1 MEGIDMAT
9 YVLLDNDN
17 PILSV
22 PLSGLS
28 EDLDRGTLTE
38 NLVETMREYKGIG
51 LSASQCGVMERV
63 FVMYSDVKERKII
76 SCYNPQIL
84 EYSEEIVE
92 MDEGCL
98 TFPGLWLKIKRPE
111 GIKVQFEDERG
122 TKQEYQMFGLESR
135 IFQHEMDHMEGTDF
149 TRRVSKLRLD
159 MGLRRRK
166 KMRKKSMISKT

>member
-1 MEGIDMAT
+1 MAT
-9 YVLLDNDN
+9 YKLLDNDN
-17 PILSV
+17 PILRV

-38 NLVETMREYKGIG
+38 NLVETMRDYKGIG
-51 LSASQCGVMERV
+51 LSANQCGVMERV

-84 EYSEEIVE
+84 EYSENTVD

-98 TFPGLWLKIKRPE
+98 TFPGLWLKVKRPQ
-111 GIKVQFEDERG
+111 GIKVEFEDEMG
-122 TKQEYQMFGLESR
+122 TRQEYQLFGLEAR

-149 TRRVSKLRLD
+149 TQKVSKLRLD
-159 MGLRRRK
+159 IGLRRQK
-166 KMRKKSMISKT
+166 KMLKKSSNY

>member
-1 MEGIDMAT
+1 MAT
-9 YVLLDNDN
+9 YILLENDN
-17 PILSV
+17 PILRV

-166 KMRKKSMISKT
+166 KMRKKSMISMT

>member
-1 MEGIDMAT
+1 MAT
-9 YVLLDNDN
+9 YILLENDN
-17 PILSV
+17 PILRV

>member
-1 MEGIDMAT
+1 MAT

-38 NLVETMREYKGIG
+38 NLVETMREYKGVG

-84 EYSEEIVE
+84 EYSEASVV

-98 TFPGLWLKIKRPE
+98 SYPGLWLKVKRPE
-111 GIKVQFEDERG
+111 GVKVEFEDEMG
-122 TKQEYQMFGLESR
+122 TRQEYQLFGLEAR
-135 IFQHEMDHMEGTDF
+135 IFQHEMDHMEGTNF
-149 TRRVSKLRLD
+149 TNRVSKLKMDLA
-159 MGLRRRK
+159 K
-166 KMRKKSMISKT
+166 KRAAKMKRKSMFSTT

>member
-1 MEGIDMAT
+1 MAT

-51 LSASQCGVMERV
+51 LSANQCGVMERV

-84 EYSEEIVE
+84 EYSENTVD

-98 TFPGLWLKIKRPE
+98 TFPGLWLKVKRPQ
-111 GIKVQFEDERG
+111 GIKVEFEDEMG
-122 TKQEYQMFGLESR
+122 TRQEYQLFGLEAR

-149 TRRVSKLRLD
+149 TQKVSKLRLD
-159 MGLRRRK
+159 IGLRRQK
-166 KMRKKSMISKT
+166 KMLKKSSNY